1 MARDQAHRLQ
11 HTARFAGIPIYG
23 VLNEVVADEAEKFR
37 LDTGL
42 EEGHIYFDRTKSF
55 FPEKSSGAIGL
66 LSFTVFKN
74 TLRSLASGR
83 ASNFDGDY
91 SYKGG
96 VLVLGPGD
104 QGVLYE
110 YREDVY
116 GELADVDAITAAI
129 ASFNPHYEFVPPSP
143 AGSDGGDGPV
153 NSDLAD
159 IEKAR
164 L

>member
-1 MARDQAHRLQ
+1 MSYSCFQD
-11 HTARFAGIPIYG
+11 
-23 VLNEVVADEAEKFR
+23 
-37 LDTGL
+37 
-42 EEGHIYFDRTKSF
+42 HIYFDRTKSF

-110 YREDVY
+110 YV
-116 GELADVDAITAAI
+116 TT
-129 ASFNPHYEFVPPSP
+129 
-143 AGSDGGDGPV
+143 
-153 NSDLAD
+153 
-159 IEKAR
+159 
-164 L
+164 

>member
-1 MARDQAHRLQ
+1 MADV
-11 HTARFAGIPIYG
+11 RFYILMTHG
-23 VLNEVVADEAEKFR
+23 N
-37 LDTGL
+37 
-42 EEGHIYFDRTKSF
+42 DR
-55 FPEKSSGAIGL
+55 
-66 LSFTVFKN
+66 
-74 TLRSLASGR
+74 
-83 ASNFDGDY
+83 
-91 SYKGG
+91 
-96 VLVLGPGD
+96 
-104 QGVLYE
+104 